1 MKCSSIKF
9 IRVYSQITH
18 TGYIVRRYQ
27 NFVFIVLIA
36 FQSNFL
42 LAQTADQEASAS
54 NESLLLSFEQSDE
67 GVANNNT
74 MLWPVLPGESV
85 ADLAALF
92 YPKNKIMQQRF
103 TVKTLQLSHKIHPSL
118 NATSTSDQSNLIIIP
133 NIRSLAKHS
142 DRIKHAP
149 LKNKISNYRLKPI
162 LRENYDLQNDAKF
175 EISAKI
181 QEIYDDLVK
190 KNAHFK
196 LELEK
201 LNSKLA
207 NLQQKFAVLKSE
219 LLSIMDRALAMV
231 EAKNKLIKQSKEL
244 HTQNKLPADT
254 LTKNHTTEATQAVAP
269 IFTPIKA
276 TPPRAQAPESILWY
290 LWASI
295 LLLVL
300 ALSIFLGLCVCR
312 KMKSFNSATAVKSK
326 AAKKPAMTKNDT
338 SAEQPVIEE
347 SAIVTSVAQEEFSG
361 SMPGLESAHIVDL
374 KKKEEIE
381 LALEKA
387 KIYINLNRLKEAI
400 ALLRTQI
407 QETPKATL
415 HLWFCLLN
423 IYRDSNQKED
433 FLENAQHLHENFN
446 VMMPQWEATL
456 APIEVATSLD
466 EFPHIIEKLT
476 KLWLAEGK
484 VSDDMPETKAYLDQL
499 LMDNRSTERIGF
511 GTEVFQE
518 IMLLRD
524 ILDARSKLAL
534 DD

>member
-1 MKCSSIKF
+1 
-9 IRVYSQITH
+9 
-18 TGYIVRRYQ
+18 VRRYQ

-175 EISAKI
+175 
-181 QEIYDDLVK
+181 
-190 KNAHFK
+190 
-196 LELEK
+196 
-201 LNSKLA
+201 
-207 NLQQKFAVLKSE
+207 AVLKSE

-300 ALSIFLGLCVCR
+300 ALSIFLGLCVFR